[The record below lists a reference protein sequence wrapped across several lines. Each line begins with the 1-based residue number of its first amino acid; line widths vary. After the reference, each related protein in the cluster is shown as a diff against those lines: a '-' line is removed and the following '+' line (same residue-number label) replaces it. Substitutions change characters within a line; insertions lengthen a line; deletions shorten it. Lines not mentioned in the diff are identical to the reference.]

1 MSEVIFSIRDLV
13 KQFGNVSAVDHASCE
28 IRRGEVVFIVGPSG
42 SGKSTFLRCLNLLE
56 KPTSGEI
63 IINGTDVARMSRRE
77 AAEFRGKHIGFI
89 FQSYHLVGE
98 LNVLEHTAFAGTFS
112 GMSRSKAVS
121 RAKELLGAVGLAERL
136 YHHPAELSG
145 GERQRCAIAR
155 SLMNDPELILADEP
169 TGNLDEATGS
179 EILELFGKLRAA
191 NHDMTIL
198 MITHNPD
205 IARLSDI
212 SLKLENGKLSK
223 LRDAETPR

>member
-1 MSEVIFSIRDLV
+1 
-13 KQFGNVSAVDHASCE
+13 
-28 IRRGEVVFIVGPSG
+28 
-42 SGKSTFLRCLNLLE
+42 
-56 KPTSGEI
+56 
-63 IINGTDVARMSRRE
+63 
-77 AAEFRGKHIGFI
+77 
-89 FQSYHLVGE
+89 
-98 LNVLEHTAFAGTFS
+98 LNVLENTAFAGTFS

-191 NHDMTIL
+191 NPDMTIL

-205 IARLSDI
+205 IARLADI